1 MSDDEPGPG
10 GSGLVGFSDDV
21 LDLAESVPPGRVI
34 TYGGIAAA
42 LGRGGPRHV
51 GRVMALEGAAVC
63 WWRVVRADGTLPEH
77 LASRAREQYLA
88 EGTPLR
94 GRLDAPLRVDV
105 ARARWIPD
113 PGEPPDPDT
122 SRADP

>member
-21 LDLAESVPPGRVI
+21 LDLAESVPPGHVV
-34 TYGGIAAA
+34 TYGGIAAI
-42 LGRGGPRHV
+42 LGRGGARHV

-63 WWRVVRADGTLPEH
+63 WWRVVRADGTLPPH
-77 LASRAREQYLA
+77 LASRAREHYLA

-94 GRLDAPLRVDV
+94 GRLDGPLRVDV
-105 ARARWIPD
+105 AAARWAP
-113 PGEPPDPDT
+113 
-122 SRADP
+122 